1 MDSAKPRDPAAAGH
15 RPQPDWDARAPAVLA
30 DQIRAYDDLR
40 QRCPV
45 AHSEYLNWSLFRHA
59 DVMRAL
65 TDHQTFSNAVSS
77 YPSVPNGM
85 DPPAHTPYRKL
96 IEPYFGPGPMAE
108 FEPVCRRI
116 VAELMR
122 GLPDDG
128 EVELMER
135 FAEDFALQAQC
146 AFMGWPATLHE
157 PLRQWT
163 HRNRAATLAGE
174 RDATAAV
181 ALEFDGYI
189 RAQLELRRAAGEQAT
204 DDVTTRL
211 LREEVEG
218 RLLSDE
224 EIVSIVRNWT
234 VGELSTM
241 ASSIGI
247 LAQYLAERPAL
258 QDRLR
263 RNPALLPT
271 AIDEILR
278 IHAPLIANRR
288 ITTRDVDIGGRQLQ
302 AGARITLMWASAN
315 RDERVF
321 GDPDEFRL
329 DRDPALNLLYG
340 AGIHVCPG
348 APLARLELRLVMEAL
363 LGQTRRIGTLE
374 DRPPLRA
381 SYPAS
386 GYASLPLW
394 IEKTA
399 GPAAGD

>member
-1 MDSAKPRDPAAAGH
+1 
-15 RPQPDWDARAPAVLA
+15 
-30 DQIRAYDDLR
+30 
-40 QRCPV
+40 
-45 AHSEYLNWSLFRHA
+45 
-59 DVMRAL
+59 
-65 TDHQTFSNAVSS
+65 
-77 YPSVPNGM
+77 
-85 DPPAHTPYRKL
+85 
-96 IEPYFGPGPMAE
+96 
-108 FEPVCRRI
+108 
-116 VAELMR
+116 
-122 GLPDDG
+122 
-128 EVELMER
+128 
-135 FAEDFALQAQC
+135 
-146 AFMGWPATLHE
+146 
-157 PLRQWT
+157 
-163 HRNRAATLAGE
+163 
-174 RDATAAV
+174 
-181 ALEFDGYI
+181 
-189 RAQLELRRAAGEQAT
+189 
-204 DDVTTRL
+204 
-211 LREEVEG
+211 
-218 RLLSDE
+218 
-224 EIVSIVRNWT
+224 
-234 VGELSTM
+234 
-241 ASSIGI
+241 
-247 LAQYLAERPAL
+247 
-258 QDRLR
+258 
-263 RNPALLPT
+263 PALLPT